1 MHAHAFRLVCA
12 PTTCRKL
19 KPTPPPPP
27 PPLQFLTSHLSPHA
41 LHTRPHPRGC
51 RNGCMHPP
59 PHPSTPKWVCVWASC
74 TYICMCCT
82 IPPIHPTQPHHAP
95 WRRGRAAP
103 THPHMRACMHAPH
116 TTPHI
121 QTHKGGCNLVQG
133 CCCWAMHAYIQLG
146 LPPPRLV
153 CTHSSPPPWPWTGP
167 ATHMPTP
174 PCATLYKAIGFY

>member
-1 MHAHAFRLVCA
+1 MHLVYSRDGCLCVCGKVASTRTWRGVVLACMALCVVSVCGYHPMHAQTTRLVCA

-27 PPLQFLTSHLSPHA
+27 PPPPLPPPTSP
-41 LHTRPHPRGC
+41 HTRPHPRGC

-74 TYICMCCT
+74 THICMCCN

-133 CCCWAMHAYIQLG
+133 CCCWAMHAYI
-146 LPPPRLV
+146 
-153 CTHSSPPPWPWTGP
+153 
-167 ATHMPTP
+167 
-174 PCATLYKAIGFY
+174 